1 MIPTPNLSHLTRK
14 DYEHVYEPAEDTF
27 LLLDALEA
35 DKDFLRRRNPRICLE
50 IGSGSGCV
58 SAFLGAVVGQNNSLY
73 CCTDIN
79 PHASLATQATGQQN
93 NMTID
98 ATQASLA
105 SCFSQRCLGLVDI
118 LIFNPPYVPTE
129 VEEFTLGQ
137 QQVDISGAWAGG
149 NDGMNVTE
157 HLLRQVKALLS
168 PSGCFYLVAV
178 SQNKPAEIMQRMEQE
193 YGLLSKTVLSR
204 RAGREH
210 LHVLRFQVQE

>member
-93 NMTID
+93 NAND
-98 ATQASLA
+98 HRRY
-105 SCFSQRCLGLVDI
+105 RCLGLVDI

-178 SQNKPAEIMQRMEQE
+178 SQNKPVEIMQRMEQE